1 MARACGRLSS
11 RPAPVGPPLAVVL
24 VLVSPAFAW
33 PKWLE
38 PKRLRGGCPP
48 ARTSP
53 LLGLGRGRWPDIGF
67 PAYPRVLT
75 PLSVRRVIRTAAVPR
90 RWSWPTGSRYGFSA
104 NSACVCVRLVFTN
117 KQKLTPFFLRHFG
130 SNSMLAFVQCML
142 SAAIAYTQESGS
154 SVLAGSFPKSIGAVS
169 RQTATNYSVTRL

>member
-11 RPAPVGPPLAVVL
+11 RPALVGSPSAVVL
-24 VLVSPAFAW
+24 VPVSPAFAL

-38 PKRLRGGCPP
+38 PKWLRGGVPP
-48 ARTSP
+48 RTHFATLGSGAWPLARHWFP
-53 LLGLGRGRWPDIGF
+53 RLLACF
-67 PAYPRVLT
+67 T
-75 PLSVRRVIRTAAVPR
+75 HLSARRVIRTAAVPR

-142 SAAIAYTQESGS
+142 SAAIAYAQESGS

-169 RQTATNYSVTRL
+169 RQTAANYSVTRL